1 MLDRIFAAAGMLG
14 LVAFMGIVAVYVMEP
29 DLWLVV
35 LAGVSIAVF
44 FVWRDAAAA
53 DNGPGGPRGDG
64 GGA

>member
-14 LVAFMGIVAVYVMEP
+14 LAGFMGIVAVYVMEP

-35 LAGVSIAVF
+35 LVGVSIAVF

-53 DNGPGGPRGDG
+53 ENGPGGTRGDG
-64 GGA
+64 DSA

>member
-53 DNGPGGPRGDG
+53 GNGPGGPREDG

>member
-14 LVAFMGIVAVYVMEP
+14 LAAFMGIVAVYVMEP
-29 DLWLVV
+29 ALWLVV
-35 LAGVSIAVF
+35 FVGVSIAVF

-53 DNGPGGPRGDG
+53 GNGPGGPRGDG

>member
-53 DNGPGGPRGDG
+53 DKGPGGPREDG

>member
-14 LVAFMGIVAVYVMEP
+14 LAAFMGIVAVYVMEP

-44 FVWRDAAAA
+44 FVWREAAAA
-53 DNGPGGPRGDG
+53 DGPGGPRGDG